1 MGSTSINEL
10 FEVNLESNEVAFIY
24 LGFAGIILR
33 TKEKAIAI
41 DVGEKC
47 LNSRDIMEIKNLDI
61 QLYSHTH
68 WDHFNIDVT
77 TKIFAKTKANIVAE
91 PQVFEEL
98 KSIMASEGSVLYSAK
113 PRGTIILNGLE
124 VAIVGGIHPR
134 PISIFRIKWD
144 NFSIFHGADSGPVP
158 LGNYPANVAFLPT
171 GTPSPTCS
179 PENALKMALDIKPRT
194 IVAMHGRQVQM
205 EKFKAIAKKKMPNVT
220 VVIPKQNE
228 VMKIIS

>member
-10 FEVNLESNEVAFIY
+10 FEVNLENNEIAFIY

-33 TKEKAIAI
+33 AKKKTIAI
-41 DVGEKC
+41 DIGEKC
-47 LNSRDIMEIKNLDI
+47 LNSRNIMEIKNLDI

-68 WDHFNIDVT
+68 WDHFDIDVT
-77 TKIFAKTKANIVAE
+77 TKIFAHTNANIVAE

-98 KSIMASEGSVLYSAK
+98 KRIMTSEVSALHNAK
-113 PRGTIILNGLE
+113 PGETIILNGFE

-158 LGNYPANVAFLPT
+158 LDNYPANVAFLPT

-179 PENALKMALDIKPRT
+179 PENALKMAFDIKPRT
-194 IVAMHGRQVQM
+194 IVTMHGSQKQM
-205 EKFKAIAKKKMPNVT
+205 EKFKAIAKKKIPNVT

-228 VMKIIS
+228 VTKIIS